1 MPTFARM
8 AKPNL
13 IYGTRAVTEAILA
26 GKTLERVFIQ
36 QGIRNELIRDLMRLL
51 RERHIPF
58 TQVPAEKINR
68 LTGKNH
74 QGVAG
79 FLAAVD
85 YAHLN
90 NIIQH
95 TFEEGRQPL
104 VMLLDRIT
112 DVRNLGAIARTAECM
127 GVHALV
133 LPEKGSAPLS
143 ADAVKTSAGALH
155 HLPVCRE
162 KSLKQTVQLLKD
174 AGLAVLACTEKA
186 EKNVYEC
193 DLNRPLALIFGSE
206 EDGISPELLR
216 IADELVKIPMVG
228 KIQSLNVSVAAGMV
242 LYEVLR
248 QRSIR

>member
-1 MPTFARM
+1 MG
-8 AKPNL
+8 KPNL

-36 QGIRNELIRDLMRLL
+36 QGIRSELVRDLVRLL

-58 TQVPAEKINR
+58 TQVPAEKISR

-79 FLAAVD
+79 FLSAVD
-85 YAHLN
+85 YAQLN
-90 NIIQH
+90 NLIQQV
-95 TFEEGRQPL
+95 FEEGRQPL
-104 VMLLDRIT
+104 VILLDRIT

-127 GVHALV
+127 GADALV
-133 LPEKGSAPLS
+133 VPEKGSAPIS

-162 KSLKQTVQLLKD
+162 KNLKHSVQWLKESGLTV
-174 AGLAVLACTEKA
+174 VACTEKA
-186 EKNVYEC
+186 AKNVNEC
-193 DLNRPLALIFGSE
+193 DLNRPLAVVFGSE
-206 EDGISPELLR
+206 EDGISNELLR
-216 IADELVKIPMVG
+216 AADELVKIPMRG

-242 LYEVLR
+242 LYEILR
-248 QRSIR
+248 QRNFR